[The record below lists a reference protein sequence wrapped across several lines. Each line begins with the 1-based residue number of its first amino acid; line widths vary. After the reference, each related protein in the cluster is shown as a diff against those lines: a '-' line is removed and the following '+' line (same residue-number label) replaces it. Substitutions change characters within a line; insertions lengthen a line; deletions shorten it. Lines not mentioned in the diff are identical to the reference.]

1 MCTPPR
7 GLRGWGCP
15 RRAAGPSV
23 PLSAD
28 TVSRP
33 PPPPPWLGWG
43 SSGAPACG
51 EKRRGFELAPRPRAF
66 RGRCL
71 PPSRASSR
79 RKRSLGGCWPLG
91 LVVGGWG
98 TVSRHV
104 AGVGGPRWVVWAV
117 WGRVAG
123 PPSFHR
129 PALGGR
135 CLLASGRPRAPPALP
150 PPTRLCGAFLPRR
163 ASAVRA
169 RFPATTALAP
179 TRRDGRLA
187 PEAES
192 VCASA
197 PRGRVPRRRPAGRR
211 GVCPPLRA
219 LPPGCGR
226 AAARAPEPPAA
237 RGRGLW
243 RRWGREG
250 DEGVRGASVAR
261 VGLRRP
267 CAPQPP
273 ATRPPPSTSPAR
285 PRPVRPV
292 TAGSCSRPAPPRC
305 LPLPAC
311 PPAARCSHRPAPAAP
326 ARPPAAALRGATG
339 GPEVVCVCV
348 WGGGARWRTVPRACV
363 WRGGGAKEGG
373 PGRSAAGSLRPL
385 LGTLLAGALNRAR
398 ARPPRRDLRSDV
410 ATR

>member
-135 CLLASGRPRAPPALP
+135 CPLASGRPRAPPALP
-150 PPTRLCGAFLPRR
+150 PPH
-163 ASAVRA
+163 ASAVPS
-169 RFPATTALAP
+169 FPAARPRSEPASRPPPLSPPPVGTGGSRPRPSPCAHPRPGDACPGGDPRDAAASARRCALSPRAVAVP
-179 TRRDGRLA
+179 RLA
-187 PEAES
+187 PPS
-192 VCASA
+192 
-197 PRGRVPRRRPAGRR
+197 
-211 GVCPPLRA
+211 PPLR
-219 LPPGCGR
+219 
-226 AAARAPEPPAA
+226 
-237 RGRGLW
+237 
-243 RRWGREG
+243 
-250 DEGVRGASVAR
+250 EGV
-261 VGLRRP
+261 
-267 CAPQPP
+267 
-273 ATRPPPSTSPAR
+273 
-285 PRPVRPV
+285 
-292 TAGSCSRPAPPRC
+292 
-305 LPLPAC
+305 AC
-311 PPAARCSHRPAPAAP
+311 
-326 ARPPAAALRGATG
+326 
-339 GPEVVCVCV
+339 
-348 WGGGARWRTVPRACV
+348 GGG
-363 WRGGGAKEGG
+363 GGGKGTRGCAVRLS
-373 PGRSAAGSLRPL
+373 PV
-385 LGTLLAGALNRAR
+385 LGFGVR
-398 ARPPRRDLRSDV
+398 ARPNPPPPALPRPPLRRAPAPSV
-410 ATR
+410 P